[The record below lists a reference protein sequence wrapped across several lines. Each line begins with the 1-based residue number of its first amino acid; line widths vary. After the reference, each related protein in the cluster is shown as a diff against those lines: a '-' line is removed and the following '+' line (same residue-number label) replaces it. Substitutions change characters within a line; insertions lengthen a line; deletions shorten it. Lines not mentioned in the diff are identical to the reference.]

1 MKGNRVTLIS
11 WWGRVVAVMSVLGVA
26 FVAAGAAEPS
36 PAEVVVRRLNATLLD
51 VMKNAQTLGYA
62 GRRDKIAPAV
72 EQAFDVPFMAEK
84 VVGGHWA
91 ALPEADRTRW
101 VALFREF
108 LAANYAGRFDRYSGQ
123 TFEDLGQEPSAFDTV
138 MVHTRLVNPGD
149 ESVDLNYRLHDTPA
163 GWRIVDVI
171 LKGTVSELALRR
183 SDYTAVID
191 RAGFAALETYLREKI
206 VALEAGKGESPTT
219 APE

>member
-1 MKGNRVTLIS
+1 MGALALC
-11 WWGRVVAVMSVLGVA
+11 VVASR
-26 FVAAGAAEPS
+26 AAEPTA
-36 PAEVVVRRLNATLLD
+36 AEVVVRKLNATLLD
-51 VMKNAQTLGYA
+51 VMKNADTLGYA

-91 ALPEADRTRW
+91 GLPEADRTRW
-101 VALFREF
+101 VGLFREF

-123 TFEDLGQEPSAFDTV
+123 SFDDLGQQPSAFETV

-149 ESVDLNYRLHDTPA
+149 ENVDLNYRLHETLA

-191 RAGFAALETYLREKI
+191 RAGFGALETYLREKI
-206 VALEAGKGESPTT
+206 AALEAGKGESPPT
-219 APE
+219 ARE